1 MDGFSRKK
9 ELVSGNSSVSASV
22 LLGVL
27 LASSGLPPSVL
38 VSQEVLLCLCRVFYG
53 ACVWQSQLV
62 QVYHLVYPFW
72 QPQGLLVAPLTKDG
86 HSVSL
91 DLRSLNCLV
100 FWLGNMTGDLFEV
113 FSEYP
118 YTLTF
123 FVGGD
128 CLGTTLDYIQGLLL
142 VLFSGVTSGDVR
154 RTIGMPGIKPG
165 LVARQTPSSAYYHSS
180 PILRLLKGCYLFQS
194 LETPWMMLS
203 M

>member
-9 ELVSGNSSVSASV
+9 ELVSGNPSVSASV

-38 VSQEVLLCLCRVFYG
+38 VSQEVLPCLCLLWSL
-53 ACVWQSQLV
+53 CVAKPISAGV
-62 QVYHLVYPFW
+62 SSGIPFLTVT
-72 QPQGLLVAPLTKDG
+72 GLLVAPLTKDG

-123 FVGGD
+123 F
-128 CLGTTLDYIQGLLL
+128 C
-142 VLFSGVTSGDVR
+142 
-154 RTIGMPGIKPG
+154 
-165 LVARQTPSSAYYHSS
+165 
-180 PILRLLKGCYLFQS
+180 
-194 LETPWMMLS
+194 W
-203 M
+203 

>member
-27 LASSGLPPSVL
+27 LASSGLPLSVL
-38 VSQEVLLCLCRVFYG
+38 VSQEVLPCLCRVFYG

-86 HSVSL
+86 HSVSF
-91 DLRSLNCLV
+91 DLFRSLNCLV
-100 FWLGNMTGDLFEV
+100 FWLASKTGDLFEV

-123 FVGGD
+123 FYWWWLFGGY
-128 CLGTTLDYIQGLLL
+128 TGLC
-142 VLFSGVTSGDVR
+142 SGITSGSV
-154 RTIGMPGIKPG
+154 
-165 LVARQTPSSAYYHSS
+165 
-180 PILRLLKGCYLFQS
+180 LRSHF
-194 LETPWMMLS
+194 W
-203 M
+203 